1 MYLNFSLSLSVSVY
15 AYNMYASDLSQLRDA
30 IGKSAVEKAPNTLQ
44 ITALFLVD
52 AVSRSLHAPDCRLR
66 HRVALVELVSTSRA
80 RAGDRAQLFGFLRT
94 TVCDRRHKHVFT
106 RSRLTPYCA
115 PLLGVAADAVAAVR
129 EHTSP
134 IGAQTKLRC
143 ASNAHHTQ
151 PNIHRTIEPAPHR
164 PGGATARTGAVIIT
178 SAPSTATDD
187 CVLQRA
193 ENIDLIY
200 V

>member
-1 MYLNFSLSLSVSVY
+1 MHIICMLPICPNS
-15 AYNMYASDLSQLRDA
+15 AMQLENPQSKKRQ
-30 IGKSAVEKAPNTLQ
+30 TL
-44 ITALFLVD
+44 FK
-52 AVSRSLHAPDCRLR
+52 SLHCFWLMPFQDHFMLR
-66 HRVALVELVSTSRA
+66 IVVFVIAWRWSNWYPRAEPEPGIARSCLV
-80 RAGDRAQLFGFLRT
+80 FLRT